1 MSGARTSP
9 LLAPVSADSKPGGGL
24 QGVYLATCGPCYAAL
39 DADPLDAARIAH
51 SIEVE
56 REFAA
61 LVLRESE
68 VLGATGR
75 VGPPVLSVLVSS
87 CEAEAFMAECLED
100 LFAQENAP
108 ETEVIVVDA
117 ASPEDERSVVERFRR
132 QHGNIVYVRTP
143 ERIGIYPAWNVA
155 LHLAAGRYVVPMSTN
170 DRLGPA
176 AHAQLA
182 ALLVERHDVA
192 LVYGDSY
199 VTKVAHERFADHAR
213 RTGDLPSFS
222 WPDYD
227 FVDLLFNCR
236 VGPHPMWRRSVH
248 RSVGYFDGRYA
259 AIGDQDF
266 WLRLGRNHRLWHLVM
281 PTGLAWIS
289 ENSLSARGESMLEVS
304 SIQHKHQEAY
314 RKYGARLGSFPG
326 QRAQPSV
333 RQNADE
339 LFRRAQTS
347 LRMNRPQ
354 ELSVQLAEILR
365 IDPGHAGAWGVVH
378 AFRQAQEQ
386 ALQVRLRDPVA
397 TGTSQ
402 SPIATQAAP
411 SSAQTRLR

>member
-1 MSGARTSP
+1 MSSAPTIPHQAR
-9 LLAPVSADSKPGGGL
+9 VSADAKPGGGL

-39 DADPLDAARIAH
+39 DADPIDAARIVD
-51 SIEVE
+51 SIAAE

-68 VLGATGR
+68 VLGETSRAGA
-75 VGPPVLSVLVSS
+75 PVLSVLVSS
-87 CEAEAFMAECLED
+87 YEAEAFMAECLED

-117 ASPEDERSVVERFRR
+117 ASPQDERSVVERFRR
-132 QHGNIVYVRTP
+132 WHDNIVYVRTP

-182 ALLVERHDVA
+182 ARLDEYHDVA

-199 VTKVAHERFADHAR
+199 VTKIAHERFADHAQ

-236 VGPHPMWRRSVH
+236 VGPHPMWRRDVH

-266 WLRLGRNHRLWHLVM
+266 WLRLGRDHKLWHLAV

-289 ENSLSARGESMLEVS
+289 ENSLSARGESMLEVL

-314 RKYGARLGSFPG
+314 RKYGAQLGSFPG
-326 QRAQPSV
+326 QRSQPSV
-333 RQNADE
+333 RQDADE
-339 LFRRAQTS
+339 LFGRAQTA
-347 LRMNRPQ
+347 LRLNRPQ
-354 ELSVQLAEILR
+354 ELSVLLAEVLR
-365 IDPGHAGAWGVVH
+365 IDPGHEGAWRVVR
-378 AFRQAQEQ
+378 AFREVQEQ
-386 ALQVRLRDPVA
+386 TLQVRLRDPLA
-397 TGTSQ
+397 MEKDQ
-402 SPIATQAAP
+402 SPMAMRDAP
-411 SSAQTRLR
+411 SSAEPRSR